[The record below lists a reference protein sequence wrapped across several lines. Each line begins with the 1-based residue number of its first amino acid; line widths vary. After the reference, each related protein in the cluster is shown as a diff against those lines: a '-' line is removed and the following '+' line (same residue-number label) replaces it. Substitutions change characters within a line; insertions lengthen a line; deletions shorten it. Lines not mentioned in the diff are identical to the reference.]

1 VRAVLG
7 ALVVAA
13 WLLAVGHP
21 AAAAEFGFHSAWV
34 TQNAWPTLAPGATT
48 TYTVQFRNTGTETWQ
63 RGVPG
68 KQVNLGI
75 VNDSTVFAQLA
86 ANWLTPNRPA
96 TTVEATVA
104 PGAIGTFTFLVKAPA
119 AQGIYDVPLRPV
131 ADGVTWLEHQGVF
144 VRVTSD
150 LGYHSKWVSQTANP
164 NLGPGETSADI
175 TITFR
180 NNGAKTWTKGVV
192 GQQANLGIRND
203 DRTWSSLAVSW
214 LAPDRPASQNESS
227 VAPGANATFTFRV
240 KAPQAPSTYVL
251 ALRLVIDGL
260 TWLEDDGV
268 FVAVNVSG
276 GAKPLLTTTVV
287 QGGLHNPW
295 DVAFAPAPDGRMF
308 VTERVGNLLV
318 YASGGV
324 GAVQLAN
331 NAVQGVRE
339 NGEGG
344 LMSVELDPSFAQN
357 HYLYVCAS
365 RDDGTYRN
373 QVLRYIVV
381 NNAIVFD
388 RFVIRDGML
397 AASNHNGCRI
407 RFGPDGK
414 LWATMGDAGN
424 GTNAQNPNSL
434 NGKVLRVNS
443 DGTIP
448 ADNPVIAG
456 ARGQSAVYTWGNRN
470 PQGLTFE
477 PGTGRVFEVEHGDA
491 THDEVNILVAGGNYG
506 YPIYRGPVSRPGYI
520 DPAWSSGNV
529 TLATSGGE
537 FLTGGQW
544 GLWSG
549 SLVEFLTG
557 CQWGLWIGTLVVATL
572 KEQDVRRFELFA
584 GTARQA
590 DVLFD
595 NAWGRL
601 RTPRLA
607 PDGALYLTTDNGTDD
622 KIVRIEARQP

>member
-1 VRAVLG
+1 MRGVLC
-7 ALVVAA
+7 ALVVATSLFA
-13 WLLAVGHP
+13 AARP
-21 AAAAEFGFHSAWV
+21 AAAAETGFHSAWV

-63 RGVPG
+63 RGVAG

-75 VNDSTVFAQLA
+75 VNDSTAFSQLA
-86 ANWLTPNRPA
+86 VNWLTPNRPA
-96 TTVEATVA
+96 TTVEQTVA
-104 PGAIGTFTFLVKAPA
+104 PGAIGTFTFLLKAPT
-119 AQGIYDVPLRPV
+119 AQGAYDIPLRPV

-164 NLGPGETSADI
+164 SLGPGETSTDI

-180 NNGAKTWTKGVV
+180 NNGTKTWTKGVT

-214 LAPDRPASQNESS
+214 LAPDRPAAQNESS
-227 VAPGANATFTFRV
+227 VAPGSNATFTFKV

-251 ALRLVIDGL
+251 ALRPVIDGL

-276 GAKPLLTTTVV
+276 GVKPLLTTTVI
-287 QGGLHNPW
+287 QGGMRNSW
-295 DVAFAPAPDGRMF
+295 DVALAPDGRMF

-318 YASGGV
+318 YANTTA

-344 LMSVELDPSFAQN
+344 LMSVELDPNFAQN
-357 HYLYVCAS
+357 HYLYLCAS

-381 NNAIVFD
+381 NNSIAFD

-414 LWATMGDAGN
+414 LWVTMGDAGN
-424 GTNAQNPNSL
+424 GNNAQNPNSL

-448 ADNPVIAG
+448 TDNPVIAG
-456 ARGQSAVYTWGNRN
+456 SRGQSAVYTWGNRN

-477 PGTGRVFEVEHGDA
+477 PGTARVFEVEHGDS

-506 YPIYRGPVSRPGYI
+506 YPIYRGPVNKPGYI

-537 FLTGGQW
+537 FLQGPGW

-549 SLVEFLTG
+549 S
-557 CQWGLWIGTLVVATL
+557 LVVATL

-590 DVLFD
+590 DILFD
-595 NAWGRL
+595 NVWGRL
-601 RTPRLA
+601 RTPRLG
-607 PDGALYLTTDNGTDD
+607 PDGALYLTTDNGFDD
-622 KIVRIEARQP
+622 KIIKIEARQP